1 MCMDSVFGGRR
12 KDDAHQPGMDTVT
25 AIAEWSRVDLLR
37 VTGLRIWPGRPNR
50 GGCSVSSPRWVC
62 PRCATRW
69 SSRSPRPAPTGIG
82 SAARGTAIREPLGE
96 AAFPSLTAVPPDPAP
111 GRPGEVTVAGRT
123 VAVMVGSRPG
133 GGPEYT
139 AWLVCSWSTGF
150 LPTEVDAALVG
161 VLVDYATALVHPE
174 RTTGRMTNSSTA
186 RQGRVRAG

>member
-12 KDDAHQPGMDTVT
+12 KDDAHQPGMDAVT

-111 GRPGEVTVAGRT
+111 GRPGEVTVAGRS
-123 VAVMVGSRPG
+123 VAVMVGSLPG

-139 AWLVCSWSTGF
+139 AWLVCSWSTGCPADRGGRRF
-150 LPTEVDAALVG
+150 GRGAGRLRHGAGAPRTHHRPVDQ
-161 VLVDYATALVHPE
+161 LVHRP
-174 RTTGRMTNSSTA
+174 S
-186 RQGRVRAG
+186 GRVRAG